1 MNNFIYKG
9 DYINKTNHHIYIN
22 PAKPL
27 KDIIAHYTITFPN
40 EVPAS
45 SEMYHI
51 IPDASG
57 CFIFQG
63 ELRRDFWGA
72 MSEIVILKNDLQ
84 KAQPRFFIE
93 FKPGGLY
100 QISGLMQKDFAN
112 RRDKLVN
119 FSSKIDY
126 DLNIIYQSCDD
137 YQQLIDS
144 FNSYFINQRKEYLL
158 PIRFIKA
165 KEIIEQ
171 NNGVI
176 NLEKIAKD
184 CNISSRQLL
193 RDFHTYLGLSGKEYA
208 KVVRFNCLL
217 KQLKNDSFL
226 SVALQGGYFDQAHF
240 NKVFKQITKTTPK
253 KYLSNLADFY
263 NEIYKF

>member
-1 MNNFIYKG
+1 MNKFIYEG
-9 DYINKTNHHIYIN
+9 DYINKTNHHIYIS
-22 PAKPL
+22 PAKQL

-63 ELRRDFWGA
+63 EERRDFWGA

-100 QISGLMQKDFAN
+100 QISGLIQKNFVN
-112 RRDKLVN
+112 RREKLVN
-119 FSSKIDY
+119 FNFKIDQ
-126 DLNIIYQSCDD
+126 DLNNIYQTCND

-144 FNSYFINQRKEYLL
+144 FNEYFIQHRKKYPL
-158 PIRFIKA
+158 PNRFIKA
-165 KEIIEQ
+165 KEIIDK
-171 NNGVI
+171 NKGVV
-176 NLEKIAKD
+176 NLENIAND

-217 KQLKNDSFL
+217 KQLKNDNFV

-253 KYLSNLADFY
+253 NYLLNLSDFY

>member
-1 MNNFIYKG
+1 MNKFIYEG
-9 DYINKTNHHIYIN
+9 DYINKTNHHIYIS
-22 PAKPL
+22 PAKQL

-63 ELRRDFWGA
+63 EERRDFWGA

-100 QISGLMQKDFAN
+100 QISGLIQKKFVN
-112 RRDKLVN
+112 RREKLVN
-119 FSSKIDY
+119 FNFKIDQ
-126 DLNIIYQSCDD
+126 DLNNIYQTCND

-144 FNSYFINQRKEYLL
+144 FNEYFIQHRKKYPL
-158 PIRFIKA
+158 PNRFIKA
-165 KEIIEQ
+165 KEIIDK
-171 NNGVI
+171 NKGVV
-176 NLEKIAKD
+176 NLENIAND

-217 KQLKNDSFL
+217 KQLKNDNFV

-253 KYLSNLADFY
+253 NYLLNLSDFY